1 MPEIQLKAEKR
12 TEFKKSIARTYR
24 RKGFIPGVFYGTGE
38 QSIPIAITELSLRP
52 LIYSSES
59 QIVNLEI
66 EGENKPYSCILKEVQ
81 YDPINTKPIHFDLL
95 ALREGET
102 INIEVTVHLRGNA
115 PGIKEGGIIQHILH
129 KLDIECLPQNIPAH
143 IDVDIS
149 NLNINDSIKV
159 SDLTLEGIKILNDE
173 NAAIV
178 SVLPP
183 TLIEE
188 EKPAEAEVA
197 ATAEAPAEPE
207 VISKGK
213 KEKEAEE

>member
-12 TEFKKSIARTYR
+12 TEFKKSTAKTYR
-24 RKGFIPGVFYGTGE
+24 KKGFIPGVFYGAGQ

-66 EGENKPYSCILKEVQ
+66 EGETKPFSCIIKDVQ

-95 ALREGET
+95 ALREGEV
-102 INIEVTVHLRGNA
+102 INIEVNVKLMGNA
-115 PGIKEGGIIQHILH
+115 PGVREGGIVQHILH
-129 KLDIECLPQNIPAH
+129 KLEIECMPQNIPPH
-143 IDVDIS
+143 IDIDIS
-149 NLNINDSIKV
+149 HLNINDSIKV
-159 SDLTLEGIKILNDE
+159 GDINLEGIKILNDE

-178 SVLPP
+178 SVSPP
-183 TLIEE
+183 AIVEE
-188 EKPAEAEVA
+188 AKPAEAA
-197 ATAEAPAEPE
+197 APAEAPAEPE

-213 KEKEAEE
+213 KEKEDEE

>member
-1 MPEIQLKAEKR
+1 
-12 TEFKKSIARTYR
+12 
-24 RKGFIPGVFYGTGE
+24 
-38 QSIPIAITELSLRP
+38 
-52 LIYSSES
+52 
-59 QIVNLEI
+59 
-66 EGENKPYSCILKEVQ
+66 
-81 YDPINTKPIHFDLL
+81 
-95 ALREGET
+95 
-102 INIEVTVHLRGNA
+102 
-115 PGIKEGGIIQHILH
+115 
-129 KLDIECLPQNIPAH
+129 LPQNIPAH

-159 SDLTLEGIKILNDE
+159 SDITLEGIKILNDE